1 MVDNI
6 VPGVQ
11 IDIEQKIGHVWED
24 IINDTTTKS
33 LLDSTSTQA
42 KFLMASPAVLPDS
55 DYYGGNPVLTDDNNF
70 ELTDDNNNPIEGY

>member
-1 MVDNI
+1 
-6 VPGVQ
+6 
-11 IDIEQKIGHVWED
+11 
-24 IINDTTTKS
+24 

-42 KFLMASPAVLPDS
+42 RFLMARPAVLPDS